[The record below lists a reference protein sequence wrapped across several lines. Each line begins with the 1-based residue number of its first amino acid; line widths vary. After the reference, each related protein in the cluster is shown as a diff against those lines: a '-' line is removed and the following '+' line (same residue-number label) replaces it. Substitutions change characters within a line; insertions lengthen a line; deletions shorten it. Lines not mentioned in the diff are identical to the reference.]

1 MTVINRET
9 PVKIGWGVASYS
21 SSHGYRVLD
30 VRSTRTAARKEAKR
44 RNENSSGTRYRTV
57 RLAAMHP

>member
-9 PVKIGWGVASYS
+9 SVKIGWGVASYS
-21 SSHGYRVLD
+21 ADHGYRIVD
-30 VRSTRTAARKEAKR
+30 TRATRTTARAEAKR
-44 RNENSSGTRYRTV
+44 RNENSAGTRYRTV